1 MVKEMISDGTGN
13 AVELEGE
20 GDGDTLE
27 VSLVRFSVN
36 IYLNYFICLFLFED
50 VCVLFFVV
58 TVWVWHQWDRWQGGV
73 GAGHLWCCVRWERP
87 QQPGQDRH
95 QRNSWER
102 QQVGWSLAL
111 STINYTLHVIYTV
124 MCGCENMIFRY
135 FMFGLV
141 VLQMVNPD
149 FLLTLL
155 FALFISGTPSHC
167 TRRLPSTNTLNTGTL
182 FSIWAQF
189 LKMDTLKSSW
199 SKCLEV
205 CL

>member
-27 VSLVRFSVN
+27 VSLVKFSVN
-36 IYLNYFICLFLFED
+36 IYLNYCICLFLFED
-50 VCVLFFVV
+50 VFVLNPFFV

-73 GAGHLWCCVRWERP
+73 GAGYLWCCVRWERP
-87 QQPGQDRH
+87 QQPGQDCY

-111 STINYTLHVIYTV
+111 STINYTL
-124 MCGCENMIFRY
+124 CGCENMIFRY
-135 FMFGLV
+135 FTFGLV
-141 VLQMVNPD
+141 VRQMANLD

-155 FALFISGTPSHC
+155 FALFISGTPSPC
-167 TRRLPSTNTLNTGTL
+167 TRRLPSTN
-182 FSIWAQF
+182 I
-189 LKMDTLKSSW
+189 
-199 SKCLEV
+199 
-205 CL
+205 